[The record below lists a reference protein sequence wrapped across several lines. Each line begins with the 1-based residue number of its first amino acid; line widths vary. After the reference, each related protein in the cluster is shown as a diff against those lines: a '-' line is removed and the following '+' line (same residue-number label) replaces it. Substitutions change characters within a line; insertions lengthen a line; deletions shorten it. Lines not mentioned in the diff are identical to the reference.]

1 MRHGMVQAAEAVD
14 ALASQPASTD
24 LDQSRRDPDQGLH
37 LRSQVEERLHGV
49 PQSLGTVVLCIALDP
64 VLVHRL
70 RSRADF
76 GHHIEMGD
84 QHGKTYLSQVLTW
97 EWKVTKN
104 QEYLFSI

>member
-14 ALASQPASTD
+14 AVASQPASTD
-24 LDQSRRDPDQGLH
+24 LDQSRRGPDQGLH

-49 PQSLGTVVLCIALDP
+49 PQSLSIVVLCIALDP

-84 QHGKTYLSQVLTW
+84 QHGKTCLSQVLTW

-104 QEYLFSI
+104 